1 MPKEQSTMLA
11 ARWYGRRDIRV
22 VDVPIPTD
30 PKPGWLI
37 ARVDACGL
45 CGTDLEEYLHGP
57 LLTPVDKPF
66 PLTGAIAPLTLGH
79 ELVGTVTEVVGE
91 GVKLRPG
98 TRVAIEGNLF
108 CGECEWCKVGRYNIC
123 PYSGQLG
130 QRTDGGLAEFV
141 AAPEYCC
148 IPYADSLPVEQ
159 AALAEPLSVAVRAVR
174 RGGIGV
180 GTRVGVVG
188 GGTIGLLT
196 AQVARIAG
204 ADTVV
209 LVEPHPDRRALA
221 GSFGASVAVTP
232 DEAEAAIG
240 PATGGH
246 GLDVVL
252 DCAGVRAAT
261 PQAIRLTRRGGRTVL
276 VAIYPGELTFDP
288 LDFLGSEKEL
298 VASMSHL
305 YTSDYPDAVRLLE
318 TGRVDVRPLITDLI
332 ALPDVVKAGF
342 EALVE
347 DPQSH
352 LKVIVKP
359 GIAGD

>member
-1 MPKEQSTMLA
+1 MLA
-11 ARWYGRRDIRV
+11 ARWYGRKDIRV
-22 VDVPIPTD
+22 VEVPVPAN

-45 CGTDLEEYLHGP
+45 CGTDIEEYLHGP
-57 LLTPVDKPF
+57 LLTPVDVPF
-66 PLTGAIAPLTLGH
+66 PLTGATAPLTLGH
-79 ELVGTVTEVVGE
+79 ELVGTVTEVVGD
-91 GVKLRPG
+91 GVTLTPG

-108 CGECEWCKVGRYNIC
+108 CGHCEWCKAGQYNIC
-123 PYSGQLG
+123 PSAGQLG
-130 QRTDGGLAEFV
+130 QRTDGGLAHYV
-141 AAPEYCC
+141 ATPEYCC
-148 IPYADSLPVEQ
+148 IPYTDQLPAEQ
-159 AALAEPLSVAVRAVR
+159 AALAEPLSVAVRAIR
-174 RGGIGV
+174 RGGVGV

-204 ADTVV
+204 ADTVL
-209 LVEPHPDRRALA
+209 LVEPHPGRRALA
-221 GSFGASVAVTP
+221 AKFGVTVAVTP
-232 DEAEAAIG
+232 AEAEAAAG

-252 DCAGVRAAT
+252 DCAGVQAAT
-261 PQAIRLTRRGGRTVL
+261 PQAIKLTRRGGRTVL
-276 VAIYPGELTFDP
+276 VAIYPGDLTFDP

-318 TGRVDVRPLITDLI
+318 TGRVDVRPLITDQV

-342 EALVE
+342 EALVAR
-347 DPQSH
+347 PQDH
-352 LKVIVKP
+352 LKVIVRP
-359 GIAGD
+359 SPAGD